1 MRAAVVRRMVSGPG
15 IPTKA
20 ALPARGSTTHSQ
32 LQLQRNRFLHYR
44 VRSVHSLSKEPV
56 DGCLRRR
63 GASAPPVACAE
74 RCTTSLQDGVA
85 LYAAGARGALTV
97 TNRGSFTFGTSRGA

>member
-15 IPTKA
+15 IPTKT

-32 LQLQRNRFLHYR
+32 LQLQRNRFLHYQ
-44 VRSVHSLSKEPV
+44 VRSVHFLWKETV

-63 GASAPPVACAE
+63 GASAPPGACAE

-85 LYAAGARGALTV
+85 LYGAGARGTLTV
-97 TNRGSFTFGTSRGA
+97 TISGARRC